1 MRLPSALLAVGVGL
15 LVAYLPGLAILNR
28 FSALRRI
35 DALSRLF
42 IAPGVSAALY
52 VVLFALCFKLNIK
65 LGGGTPWLICIVA
78 AGSLL
83 YPLPRL
89 RIPKPRWTSGAI
101 AYIVLAVVSAVVMAS
116 RLLAING
123 LVAPLWG
130 DSVHHTIIVQL
141 LIENGGL
148 FQSWQPYADVT
159 TFTYHFGFHAITTL
173 YAWMRGMSAE
183 FSVLMMGQIAN
194 FAAVMGLYALA
205 RLWTKSPWG
214 GMAAVIIGGL
224 ISTNPYY
231 FLYWGRYTQLT
242 GQIILITALVLMT
255 AYLSSPR
262 RRENIAYLIVLPL
275 VIAGVGMA
283 QYKVGVIFV
292 ALCLPLVLFSA
303 IRGYLRRRDVRY
315 ALVASIGRAL
325 VIAGVAVLLFMAR
338 GWDIVPGTLGSSV
351 QLRVSTEI
359 DLAAPVANQQTPLLV
374 RLGQAG
380 FETDALPIWLL
391 GFCGVCILAVKRRD
405 GLWFVAGMGAC
416 LITMDPRLIGIKR
429 LGFVDEFHLS
439 ITSYIAAAG
448 LGGLAVGTLVDV
460 IEHRW
465 PKSRVAAGLVCLA
478 VCGFG
483 ATHLPPLPPGS
494 IFVLPDD
501 IQMMTWIREN
511 VPAGEH
517 IAAPGFIAYKSFT
530 VGRDAGWWIPFYT
543 GHRTNLMF
551 MAAGQEQTNATR
563 AKVNEVAFTQELY
576 ARDMSQPDSADWLA
590 SHGYRYF
597 LIGAKP
603 LTWKEGDGSAD
614 HTTLVDQ
621 LLRNPAFKVVHQ
633 SGEARL
639 LEVARQ

>member
-65 LGGGTPWLICIVA
+65 LGGWTPWLICIVA
-78 AGSLL
+78 TGSLL

-255 AYLSSPR
+255 AYLATPR

-315 ALVASIGRAL
+315 ALVADLIINLKDSKIGL
-325 VIAGVAVLLFMAR
+325 MSL
-338 GWDIVPGTLGSSV
+338 P
-351 QLRVSTEI
+351 QLAIHYQCS
-359 DLAAPVANQQTPLLV
+359 
-374 RLGQAG
+374 
-380 FETDALPIWLL
+380 
-391 GFCGVCILAVKRRD
+391 
-405 GLWFVAGMGAC
+405 
-416 LITMDPRLIGIKR
+416 
-429 LGFVDEFHLS
+429 
-439 ITSYIAAAG
+439 
-448 LGGLAVGTLVDV
+448 
-460 IEHRW
+460 
-465 PKSRVAAGLVCLA
+465 
-478 VCGFG
+478 
-483 ATHLPPLPPGS
+483 
-494 IFVLPDD
+494 
-501 IQMMTWIREN
+501 
-511 VPAGEH
+511 
-517 IAAPGFIAYKSFT
+517 
-530 VGRDAGWWIPFYT
+530 
-543 GHRTNLMF
+543 
-551 MAAGQEQTNATR
+551 
-563 AKVNEVAFTQELY
+563 
-576 ARDMSQPDSADWLA
+576 
-590 SHGYRYF
+590 
-597 LIGAKP
+597 
-603 LTWKEGDGSAD
+603 
-614 HTTLVDQ
+614 
-621 LLRNPAFKVVHQ
+621 
-633 SGEARL
+633 
-639 LEVARQ
+639 